1 MIKNN
6 SVKNNLFDS
15 YNIKYIL
22 KKEKSKKNKNN
33 NKNDKNIKDNFQKN
47 ENENSGNNVNCKEE
61 VKNKFN
67 AIIDNF
73 VEKNNKLKQLFY
85 KTLNNLKN
93 NFLLYQEKV
102 INEKKKK
109 NKIKN
114 RNNEYD
120 IKNFVHAKIN
130 TKYNNSLY
138 NKIINIKKME
148 SNIFNIILYK
158 VINEKKEKKNKKE
171 KIIQEKLKQ
180 QKQIHILLKLIRDLI
195 NIYGNLSHLYENDSN
210 KKILLKS
217 LFLRYNIKEK
227 EDNKNIHIIDIYNK
241 MINEIKREN
250 YKNKINKLKKEEF
263 KVIKEENETEEE
275 NNDTE

>member
-1 MIKNN
+1 
-6 SVKNNLFDS
+6 
-15 YNIKYIL
+15 
-22 KKEKSKKNKNN
+22 
-33 NKNDKNIKDNFQKN
+33 
-47 ENENSGNNVNCKEE
+47 
-61 VKNKFN
+61 
-67 AIIDNF
+67 
-73 VEKNNKLKQLFY
+73 
-85 KTLNNLKN
+85 
-93 NFLLYQEKV
+93 
-102 INEKKKK
+102 
-109 NKIKN
+109 
-114 RNNEYD
+114 
-120 IKNFVHAKIN
+120 
-130 TKYNNSLY
+130 
-138 NKIINIKKME
+138 ME

-158 VINEKKEKKNKKE
+158 VINEKKEEKNKKE